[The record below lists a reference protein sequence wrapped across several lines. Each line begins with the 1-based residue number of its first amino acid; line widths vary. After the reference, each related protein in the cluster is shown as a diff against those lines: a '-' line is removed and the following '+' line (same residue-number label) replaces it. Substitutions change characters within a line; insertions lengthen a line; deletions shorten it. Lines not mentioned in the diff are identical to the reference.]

1 MMKRILFVL
10 AAAALGF
17 AGLYYRGLNAKEAQ
31 TRADAVVEQDL
42 AGQDTAPSVASLK
55 DYVKTHT
62 GASSNFTLTG
72 AYDRDMAAYKAAS
85 GGQNQNQIYADAQK
99 ACAGKSDSITQ
110 AKCNAEYLQN
120 HLSTAPTPSAQP
132 EPQINKYVYNLR
144 SPLWTPDLPGALL
157 LGAVLALL
165 FGLGG
170 LFGRRH
176 R

>member
-17 AGLYYRGLNAKEAQ
+17 AALYYRGVNAHEAQ
-31 TRADAVVEQDL
+31 TRADAIVDQDL
-42 AGQDTAPSVASLK
+42 AGQDTTASVAAIK

-62 GASSNFTLTG
+62 GAAASFTLTG
-72 AYDRDMAAYKAAS
+72 AYDRDEAAYKASNAGS
-85 GGQNQNQIYADAQK
+85 QTQIYADAQK

-120 HLSTAPTPSAQP
+120 HLSTAPTGSPQP
-132 EPQINKYVYNLR
+132 EPQISKYVYNLH
-144 SPLWTPDLPGALL
+144 SPLWTPDLPGALM

-170 LFGRRH
+170 LFARRRH
-176 R
+176 